1 MPQKQKAQ
9 EARVLGPES
18 ARKNVSPERLKEY
31 TDTLSQMIQ
40 CKTVWHPDGR
50 FQSAFDNF
58 YQVLAEHFPL
68 LAQQAERLTF
78 GSGCFVYVLRGKNAR
93 KSIMLMSHHD
103 VVDGTDGWHT
113 DPFQPTIQDGYLY
126 GRGSIDTKTPLFA
139 ELQAV
144 EELLEEGYEFPGI
157 DLYIGSSNNEE
168 VSGDG
173 MVLAAQYFKAHNI
186 RFEAVLDEGGAI
198 LSGQIPGVK
207 AKSAMI
213 AVHEKSRHMFR
224 CTTAQEQKGHGGF
237 GKPGDTP
244 VMRMSKFI
252 AEVSESHIFREKFY
266 PEVEETFRVHVPY
279 MSFPMNK
286 LFGNLKLFS
295 PVIKKVMANI
305 PPAAAMLA
313 TSVSFQSISGMDEE
327 DPRAK
332 AKSVEARM
340 FLRCIRE
347 EDLFAE
353 LKKIRK
359 IAKKYGITVEEESRD
374 YCRPTSWTKR
384 PFHVLEEMLHEDFP
398 DVITAPFLLTAGTDA
413 RRLTDVADS
422 ILRFAPIDLS
432 PEQFASVH
440 GDDERI
446 AVKNVGE
453 CVCFYK
459 DFIRRI

>member
-1 MPQKQKAQ
+1 MPKPQNTQ
-9 EARVLGPES
+9 EMRVLGPES
-18 ARKNVSPERLKEY
+18 ARKNVSQEKLEQY
-31 TDTLSQMIQ
+31 TDTLSQMIR
-40 CKTVWHPDGR
+40 CKTVWHQDGR
-50 FQSAFDNF
+50 FQSHFNSF
-58 YQVLAEHFPL
+58 YQLLAERFPRL
-68 LAQQAERLTF
+68 TEKAERLTF
-78 GSGCFVYVLRGKNAR
+78 GSGCVVYVLRGKNAK
-93 KSIMLMSHHD
+93 KSVMLMSHHD
-103 VVDGTDGWHT
+103 VVDATDGWHS
-113 DPFQPTIQDGYLY
+113 DAFEPVIQDGYLC

-139 ELQAV
+139 ELQAA

-173 MVLAAQYFKAHNI
+173 MVLAAQYFLDHNI

-224 CTTAQEQKGHGGF
+224 CTTTQQAKGHGGF

-252 AEVSESHIFREKFY
+252 AEVSEARIFREKFY

-279 MSFPMNK
+279 MSFPMNT
-286 LFGNLKLFS
+286 LFGNLRLFS
-295 PVIKKVMANI
+295 PVIKKVMAAI
-305 PPAAAMLA
+305 PPAAPMLS

-332 AKSVEARM
+332 AKTVEARM

-359 IAKKYGITVEEESRD
+359 IAKKYGITVAEESRD
-374 YCRPTSWTKR
+374 YCRPTSWKDR
-384 PFHVLEEMLHEDFP
+384 PFHVLEEVLHEDFP

-413 RRLTDVADS
+413 RRLSAVADS

-446 AVKNVGE
+446 SVRNIGE